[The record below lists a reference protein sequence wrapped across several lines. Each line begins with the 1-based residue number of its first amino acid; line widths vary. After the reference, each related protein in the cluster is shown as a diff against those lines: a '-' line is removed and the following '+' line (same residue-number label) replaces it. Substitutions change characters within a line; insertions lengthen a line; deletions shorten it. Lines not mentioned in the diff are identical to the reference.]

1 MIFMEM
7 ELLNSP
13 HVPVPLSRIKNA
25 LRGVGFLV
33 LLASVCVAQGAE
45 AGKGISRALNRL
57 NLPMLEARASSDAGD
72 WLVSGTEA
80 RAALYRDAASKEVVL
95 DNGLIR
101 RVFRVEPE
109 GATVAFENLM
119 LGTTV
124 IRAIKPEA
132 VVWIDGVRH
141 EIGGL
146 SGQPDQAYLLAEWVD
161 AMERAPGAFRCVGI
175 EKRSVEA
182 PMDWKRTRHAATVAW
197 PPPGVGLRFVYES
210 TEPGLAGVTLS
221 VHYELYDSAP
231 VLCKWVTIENRS
243 AREHVVDSIWSEVLA
258 PVDVESVVDDRE
270 GKPWRLPAIEFL
282 SDYSFHGM
290 DESTADQVTQWLP
303 DPSYTSQV
311 NYLLK
316 MPALM
321 VSGPGMGPGQTVPA
335 GGRFDSH
342 RTYVVIH
349 DSGDRE
355 RQGLVMRRAQRMI
368 APWITE
374 NPLMMHVRSSETPA
388 FRLAVDQCA
397 EVGFEMIIYTFGSG
411 LDMENEAPEYIARI
425 KADVEYAHSKGIEVG
440 AYSLLA
446 SRRVSEEHDVIHPVT
461 GKTGG
466 AIFGNSP
473 CLESSW
479 GRDYFRKIR
488 SFMEQTG
495 LDLLEHDGSYPG
507 DPCASERHPGHR
519 GLADSQWNQWK
530 TISEFYRWCRSRGT
544 YLNVPDYYFLAG
556 SNKTGMGY
564 RETNWSLPRER
575 QIILGR
581 QNIYDGCWT
590 KAPSMGWM
598 FVPLVEY
605 HGGGAAA
612 TLEPLSEHLDG
623 YEAHLINN
631 LGAGVQACYRGP
643 RLYDTDAT
651 KAVVKKWVAWFKE
664 YRDILESDLIHLR
677 RPDGRD
683 IDCFLHVN
691 PDLENRAMAVV
702 YNPLD
707 TEVERTLTLPLY
719 YSGLSSA
726 ASVREKSGEWRRYAL
741 DREYRIRVPVR
752 IPARGVT
759 WLVLRKP

>member
-1 MIFMEM
+1 MEM

-45 AGKGISRALNRL
+45 AGKGISRALNGL

-161 AMERAPGAFRCVGI
+161 AMERAPGAFRCVGV

-290 DESTADQVTQWLP
+290 D
-303 DPSYTSQV
+303 
-311 NYLLK
+311 
-316 MPALM
+316 
-321 VSGPGMGPGQTVPA
+321 
-335 GGRFDSH
+335 
-342 RTYVVIH
+342 
-349 DSGDRE
+349 
-355 RQGLVMRRAQRMI
+355 
-368 APWITE
+368 
-374 NPLMMHVRSSETPA
+374 
-388 FRLAVDQCA
+388 
-397 EVGFEMIIYTFGSG
+397 
-411 LDMENEAPEYIARI
+411 
-425 KADVEYAHSKGIEVG
+425 
-440 AYSLLA
+440 
-446 SRRVSEEHDVIHPVT
+446 
-461 GKTGG
+461 
-466 AIFGNSP
+466 
-473 CLESSW
+473 
-479 GRDYFRKIR
+479 
-488 SFMEQTG
+488 
-495 LDLLEHDGSYPG
+495 
-507 DPCASERHPGHR
+507 
-519 GLADSQWNQWK
+519 
-530 TISEFYRWCRSRGT
+530 
-544 YLNVPDYYFLAG
+544 
-556 SNKTGMGY
+556 
-564 RETNWSLPRER
+564 
-575 QIILGR
+575 
-581 QNIYDGCWT
+581 
-590 KAPSMGWM
+590 
-598 FVPLVEY
+598 
-605 HGGGAAA
+605 
-612 TLEPLSEHLDG
+612 
-623 YEAHLINN
+623 
-631 LGAGVQACYRGP
+631 
-643 RLYDTDAT
+643 
-651 KAVVKKWVAWFKE
+651 
-664 YRDILESDLIHLR
+664 
-677 RPDGRD
+677 
-683 IDCFLHVN
+683 
-691 PDLENRAMAVV
+691 
-702 YNPLD
+702 
-707 TEVERTLTLPLY
+707 
-719 YSGLSSA
+719 
-726 ASVREKSGEWRRYAL
+726 
-741 DREYRIRVPVR
+741 
-752 IPARGVT
+752 
-759 WLVLRKP
+759 